1 MNISEKTYRISEK
14 QVEDFQEN
22 GHIFL
27 KGLAFKEEIDF
38 FQPIIRNACSQL
50 NKETRKLQDR
60 DTYSKAFLQIMN
72 LWSVNKMISKF
83 VLAKRFADVAAKLLN
98 VDKVR
103 LYHDQALFKEPQ
115 GGYTPWHQDQYY
127 WPLDTDKTITM
138 WMPLVDI
145 SEDMGMLTFA
155 SGSHKL
161 GKLKSEA
168 ISDDT
173 EALFEA
179 YIKENDFNLECADAM
194 MAGDATF
201 HSGWTVH
208 GAGPNTSRDQM
219 REVMT
224 VIYYAD
230 GAKIKSPSNK
240 HQKTDLEKWL
250 GNKTVGELADSP
262 LNPLLN

>member
-1 MNISEKTYRISEK
+1 MNIGDETYQLSTK
-14 QVEDFQEN
+14 QVEDFQKD
-22 GHIFL
+22 GHIL
-27 KGLAFKEEIDF
+27 IESLSLQQEMVF
-38 FQPIIRNACSQL
+38 FQPIIKAACSQL
-50 NKETRKLQDR
+50 NTETRKLQDR

-72 LWSVNKMISKF
+72 LWTQNEKVKKF
-83 VLAKRFADVAAKLLN
+83 VFAKRFADVAARLLG

-103 LYHDQALFKEPQ
+103 LYHDQALFKEPN

-127 WPLDTDKTITM
+127 WPLDTNKTITM

-161 GKLKSEA
+161 GEVKSEA

-173 EALFEA
+173 EAIFEA
-179 YIKENDFNLECADAM
+179 HIKKHGFTLQCAKVM
-194 MAGDATF
+194 KAGDATF
-201 HSGWTVH
+201 HSGWTIH
-208 GAGPNTSRDQM
+208 GAGPNKSRDQM

-230 GAKIKSPSNK
+230 GAKIQSPGNK
-240 HQKTDLEKWL
+240 HQKTDLDKWL
-250 GNKTVGELADSP
+250 GNKSVGQFADSSSNP
-262 LNPLLN
+262 ILN